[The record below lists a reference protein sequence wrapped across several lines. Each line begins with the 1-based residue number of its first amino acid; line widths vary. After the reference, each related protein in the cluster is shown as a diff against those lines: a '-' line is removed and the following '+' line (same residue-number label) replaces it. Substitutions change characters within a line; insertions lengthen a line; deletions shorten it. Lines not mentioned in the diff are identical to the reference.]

1 METLAIL
8 AAAGQGQRMGAER
21 PKAFLDLAGESLLVR
36 AAGAFERAPSVDGIV
51 AVVPEAELELARKQL
66 GALSKLVGVV
76 RGGERR
82 QDSVLEGLKQAPAG
96 FDGVV
101 LVHDAARALV
111 DVDVIERV
119 VKAARENGAALPVV
133 SLADT
138 VKRVRRDRVVET
150 VDRSELRAAQTPQG
164 FRFAL
169 LARACEEVC
178 RRGLTVTDEA
188 SAVERL
194 GEVVTTVPGSERNRK
209 ITTPEDLAWAGWALT
224 RRSGGDL
231 A

>member
-8 AAAGQGQRMGAER
+8 AAAGQGQRMGADR

-36 AAGAFERAPSVDGIV
+36 AARAFERAPSVDGIV
-51 AVVPEAELELARKQL
+51 AVVPEAELERAGRML
-66 GALSKLVGVV
+66 GGLSKLVGVV
-76 RGGERR
+76 PGGPRR
-82 QDSVLEGLKQAPAG
+82 QDSVIEGLGQAPAG

-101 LVHDAARALV
+101 LVHDVARALV
-111 DVDVIERV
+111 DVEVIERV
-119 VKAARENGAALPVV
+119 VEAARENGAALPVV

-150 VDRSELRAAQTPQG
+150 VDRSELGAAQTPQG

-169 LARACEEVC
+169 LARACEEV
-178 RRGLTVTDEA
+178 RRQGLTVTDEA

-194 GEVVTTVPGSERNRK
+194 GETVTTVPGSERYRK

-224 RRSGGDL
+224 RHPEGEP